1 VSFAT
6 LGLAKL
12 SPGARIWLG
21 NGIPGMCEIEIDA
34 STAWIAGLSDILFI
48 KNGARLAGISRRAVP
63 TVAMISV
70 ACIRGDHRPLS

>member
-1 VSFAT
+1 
-6 LGLAKL
+6 
-12 SPGARIWLG
+12 
-21 NGIPGMCEIEIDA
+21 MCEIEIDA